1 MRIVAVQRSTDAH
14 EVLRAPGGAASL
26 PWSSVVQTLDRHDI
40 PDGLPFI
47 VDDDGSLTSCD
58 RLNTYLLTAWRQRA
72 YDLDSLRTFHA
83 YHLARL
89 LRFVRARRGGELVD
103 LTATTTEDLT
113 AYRDAR
119 QQEVQDTTLAT
130 EFGCFS
136 SFFYFSTQVGWM
148 EKDPI
153 PRWGRNNRN
162 TLISRTRRERQARF
176 LKAAQTKHF
185 LEVGLRGDG
194 YDLEGAPGYPERDYV
209 YGLLLATTGLRREEC
224 AFLLD
229 TEVPVPNTMGS
240 ESVHIFDRLG
250 KKQVVRSIYITAHVA
265 HAADLY
271 RQTERHRI
279 AQAAQRSLRAKVR
292 EGSLL
297 VIDAL
302 IERRGKLYVAKGS
315 QRIPLV
321 RFTNQNR
328 GQAVRVLDDGTID
341 PLALFVSRT
350 GLPPG
355 LERWN
360 QLFADARERVRHS
373 DHRDQPPRHVH
384 VTPHTMRHSYAV
396 RMLAALMKEGR
407 QRAGD
412 PYLLLANPVLT
423 VKELL
428 GHASVQTTM
437 HYLHAA
443 ETWTENVPAALAAT
457 AADLVGH
464 TESDPGPD
472 AETIDDDWEP
482 DASPATGAVQ

>member
-1 MRIVAVQRSTDAH
+1 VVQRSVHGEA
-14 EVLRAPGGAASL
+14 LRVPDGAASL
-26 PWSSVVQTLDRHDI
+26 PWSSVVETLDRHDI

-47 VDDDGSLTSCD
+47 VDDDGSLTGCE
-58 RLNTYLLTAWRQRA
+58 RLNTYLLIAWRQRA

-89 LRFVRARRGGELVD
+89 LRFVRKRRAETHVD
-103 LTATTTEDLT
+103 LTATSTEDLT

-119 QQEVQDTTLAT
+119 RQEVHDTTLAT
-130 EFGCFS
+130 EFGCMS
-136 SFFYFSTQVGWM
+136 SFFYYATQVGWI

-153 PRWGRNNRN
+153 PRWGRSNRN

-176 LKAAQTKHF
+176 LKACQTKHF

-194 YDLEGAPGYPERDYV
+194 YDPAGAPGHPERDYL

-224 AFLLD
+224 AFLLNV
-229 TEVPVPNTMGS
+229 EVPVPDTMGP
-240 ESVHIFDRLG
+240 ESIHVFDRLG
-250 KKQVVRSIYITAHVA
+250 KKQVVRSIYVTAQVA

-271 RQTERHRI
+271 RRTERRRVV
-279 AQAAQRSLRAKVR
+279 QVAQRSLRANVLD
-292 EGSLL
+292 GSVL
-297 VIDAL
+297 VIDDL
-302 IERRGKLYVAKGS
+302 IERRGKLYVAIRA

-321 RFTNQNR
+321 QFSNKHRAR
-328 GQAVRVLDDGTID
+328 AVRVLDDGTID
-341 PLALFVSRT
+341 PLALFVSRS

-360 QLFADARERVRHS
+360 QLFADARERVRHLG
-373 DHRDQPPRHVH
+373 HRDQPPRHVH

-396 RMLAALMKEGR
+396 RMLAALRKAGR
-407 QRAGD
+407 HRAGD

-443 ETWTENVPAALAAT
+443 EIWTEDVPAALAAT
-457 AADLVGH
+457 AADLIGH
-464 TESDPGPD
+464 TDDDPGVDP
-472 AETIDDDWEP
+472 ESIEDDWDEP
-482 DASPATGAVQ
+482 EADPTGGGVR

>member
-1 MRIVAVQRSTDAH
+1 MRIVVVQRRAH
-14 EVLRAPGGAASL
+14 AGEVLSPRDGAASL
-26 PWSSVVQTLDRHDI
+26 PWSAVVESLDRHDI

-47 VDDDGSLTSCD
+47 VDDDGSLTGCD

-72 YDLDSLRTFHA
+72 YGLDSLGSFHA

-89 LRFVRARRGGELVD
+89 LRFVRALRCGEYVD
-103 LTATTTEDLT
+103 LTGTTTEDLT

-136 SFFYFSTQVGWM
+136 SFFYFAAQVGWI

-185 LEVGLRGDG
+185 LDVGLRGDG
-194 YDLEGAPGYPERDYV
+194 YDPAGAPGYPERDYV
-209 YGLLLATTGLRREEC
+209 YGLLLAITGLRREEC
-224 AFLLD
+224 AYLLD
-229 TEVPVPNTMGS
+229 AEVPVPDTMGS
-240 ESVHIFDRLG
+240 ESIHVFDRLG
-250 KKQVVRSIYITAHVA
+250 KKQVVRSIYITPQVA

-271 RQTERHRI
+271 RRTERHRVV
-279 AQAAQRSLRAKVR
+279 QAAQRSLRAKVR
-292 EGSLL
+292 NGSLL
-297 VIDAL
+297 VIDDL
-302 IERRGKLYVAKGS
+302 IEWRGNLYVATGS

-321 RFTNQNR
+321 RFTNEHR
-328 GQAVRVLDDGTID
+328 AQAVRVLDDGTID
-341 PLALFVSRT
+341 PLALFVSRS

-373 DHRDQPPRHVH
+373 GHRDQPPRHVH

-407 QRAGD
+407 SRAGD

-437 HYLHAA
+437 HYLHTA
-443 ETWTENVPAALAAT
+443 ETWTEDVPAALAAT

-464 TESDPGPD
+464 IESDPGPD
-472 AETIDDDWEP
+472 ADSIEDDWESDSGP
-482 DASPATGAVQ
+482 VIGDVQ

>member
-1 MRIVAVQRSTDAH
+1 MRIVVVQRSAHAH
-14 EVLRAPGGAASL
+14 EVLRAPDGVASL

-47 VDDDGSLTSCD
+47 VDDDGSLNGCD

-72 YDLDSLRTFHA
+72 YDLDSLRSFHT

-89 LRFVRARRGGELVD
+89 LRFVRQRRGGDLVD
-103 LTATTTEDLT
+103 LTATSTEDLT

-119 QQEVQDTTLAT
+119 QQEVQDSTLVT

-136 SFFYFSTQVGWM
+136 SFFYFATQVGWM

-194 YDLEGAPGYPERDYV
+194 YDQEGAPGYPERDYL

-229 TEVPVPNTMGS
+229 VEVPVPETMGS
-240 ESVHIFDRLG
+240 ESIHVFDRLG
-250 KKQVVRSIYITAHVA
+250 KKQVVRSVYVTAQVA

-271 RQTERHRI
+271 RQTERHRVV
-279 AQAAQRSLRAKVR
+279 QAAQRSLRAKVR
-292 EGSLL
+292 DGSLL
-297 VIDAL
+297 VIDDL
-302 IERRGKLYVAKGS
+302 IERRGKLYVAVGS

-321 RFTNQNR
+321 RFSNKDR
-328 GQAVRVLDDGTID
+328 AQAVRVLDDGTID
-341 PLALFVSRT
+341 PLALFVSRN
-350 GLPPG
+350 GLAPG

-360 QLFADARERVRHS
+360 QLFADARERVRRS
-373 DHRDQPPRHVH
+373 GHRDQPPRHVH

-407 QRAGD
+407 ERTGD
-412 PYLLLANPVLT
+412 HYLLLANPVLT

-443 ETWTENVPAALAAT
+443 ETWTEDVPVALAT
-457 AADLVGH
+457 AAAGIVGH
-464 TESDPGPD
+464 THADPGIDP
-472 AETIDDDWEP
+472 ETIEDDWDEF
-482 DASPATGAVQ
+482 DADPIGVGI